1 MAIKWATCVATQKQ
15 SHTQTRQSHTQT
27 HQSHTQTRQSHT
39 QTGQWT
45 GTTIM
50 GCSTMVS
57 LKL

>member
-1 MAIKWATCVATQKQ
+1 MAIKWATSVATQKQ

-27 HQSHTQTRQSHT
+27 GQSHTQTRQSQT
-39 QTGQWT
+39 QTCQCT

-50 GCSTMVS
+50 GCSKMVS